1 MIDGPQLQRNY
12 VVIEGNIGSGKTS
25 LATLLAERWNARLIL
40 EQFSDNPFLPKF
52 YENPDRHAF
61 ALELSFLA
69 ERYNQNRNELNWPD
83 LFRPCVIADYAFAK
97 SLIFAGINL
106 PEDEFELYRSLF
118 HIIHG
123 RLPKPDLIVFL
134 HCSEE
139 KSLRQ
144 IKMRG
149 RSYEQDIDMAYL
161 KRITEGYL
169 DFFRQQ
175 PETPILI
182 LDTEHIDFV
191 SSAEDFSK
199 ILLHIHQHHHPGIT
213 FINPLS
219 NEQ

>member
-1 MIDGPQLQRNY
+1 MSGEPSRNLNY
-12 VVIEGNIGSGKTS
+12 VVIEGNIGSGKTT
-25 LATLLAERWNARLIL
+25 LASILAERWNARLLL

-52 YENPDRHAF
+52 YENPERHAF

-69 ERYNQNRNELNWPD
+69 ERYNQNRNELNHAD
-83 LFRPCVIADYAFAK
+83 LFRPCVVADYSFAK

-123 RLPKPDLIVFL
+123 RLPKPDLIAFL

-144 IKMRG
+144 IKKRG
-149 RSYEQDIDMAYL
+149 RSYEQEIDIAYL
-161 KRITEGYL
+161 RRITKGYL

-175 PETPILI
+175 PETPVII
-182 LDTEHIDFV
+182 LDTERIDFV
-191 SSAEDFSK
+191 SSLSDLSK
-199 ILLHIHQHHHPGIT
+199 VLSQLQKHHRPGIT
-213 FINPLS
+213 FIDPLNTNS
-219 NEQ
+219 